1 MARQL
6 VQTCA
11 GLGVL
16 CVVAALPSVARA
28 TPAWVG
34 LSDISDGSYNAA
46 ESAAVGM
53 DAKGD
58 TMLVWVQN
66 NGTKNLIAAA
76 RRPAGGEFGAPVWLS
91 SPEVNS
97 SSPVVATD
105 PRGDATVAWIEGE
118 APDQG
123 HIQATWCP
131 AGGAFTPPKTLT
143 GPGAT
148 NPVVAMDSKGD
159 ATVAW
164 EWNNSFEEIDAA
176 SRLAGGEFEE
186 RASLSGYTFNNAV
199 MPAVA
204 MDPEG
209 NTTVVWK
216 DDEGG
221 TPGDEYPNLIQMS
234 TQPASAGFGPP
245 TGFALDA
252 SYPAVSMDS
261 YGDTTVVWARKE
273 NATNIIEASTRTSL
287 NASFETPVVL
297 SSSPSEEDEYM
308 IRPEVAMDAA
318 GDTIAAWAS
327 HGNMKMAIRPARG
340 SFGKPIEL
348 LKSSTFIEGLPAVA
362 MDSRG
367 DSVVLWWQTT
377 VDQGNKPLG
386 SGMLAGGTFGVPAF
400 PPTASL
406 YSGAPSSPASLAIDS
421 QGDAVSAW
429 INGERVQV
437 VGYQAGGPWLEE
449 LQAPTSGQAGAA
461 LMFSVSPLS
470 VWSTVTSTTWSW
482 GDGSPETSGT
492 SATHVFS
499 APGTYQV
506 SVSATD
512 ALDNVTNATRTI
524 TIEASPAIQPETQS
538 QPTNRKPNTPVPK
551 AVVSAFTPLFAT
563 RASTGGTTLG
573 LLVGIPAV
581 KRARAGDTIVL
592 RCIAGCQRPLREIVH
607 LGVHHDAHGAITIS
621 PPFVLLRATRIEIQL
636 LAPGHVARFVL
647 YHFVRTPRGLIAYAA
662 RKGCLS
668 PAGRPQRC
676 P

>member
-11 GLGVL
+11 ALGVL
-16 CVVAALPSVARA
+16 WAVAGAHPSVARA

-58 TMLVWVQN
+58 TILVWVQN

-76 RRPAGGEFGAPVWLS
+76 RRPAGGEFEAPVWLS

-105 PRGDATVAWIEGE
+105 PRGDATAAWIEGE

-131 AGGAFTPPKTLT
+131 AGGAFTPAKTLT

-164 EWNNSFEEIDAA
+164 EWSNSYEEIDAA
-176 SRLAGGEFEE
+176 SRPAGGEFEE
-186 RASLSGYTFNNAV
+186 RPSLSGYSFNDAV

-216 DDEGG
+216 DDKGG

-261 YGDTTVVWARKE
+261 HGDTTVVWARNE
-273 NATNIIEASTRTSL
+273 NATNIIEASTRMSL
-287 NASFETPVVL
+287 NTSFETPVVL
-297 SSSPSEEDEYM
+297 SSSSAGEDEYA

-318 GDTIAAWAS
+318 GDTIVAWAS
-327 HGNMKMAIRPARG
+327 HGSMKMAIRPTGG
-340 SFGKPIEL
+340 SFGQPIEL

-367 DSVVLWWQTT
+367 DSVVLWWQTI
-377 VDQGNKPLG
+377 VDQGSKPVG

-406 YSGAPSSPASLAIDS
+406 YSDVPSSPASLAIDS

-429 INGERVQV
+429 INGEKVQV
-437 VGYQAGGPWLEE
+437 VGYQAGGPWLDE
-449 LQAPTSGQAGAA
+449 LQAPITGQPGVA
-461 LMFSVSPLS
+461 LKFSVTPLS

-512 ALDNVTNATRTI
+512 ALNNVTHATRTI
-524 TIEASPAIQPETQS
+524 TIEGPPAIQPETHS
-538 QPTNRKPNTPVPK
+538 QPETHTPPETNTQPGTQTLIKPTSSQPSENPTLQSRKPSSRHLRLYLRREPP
-551 AVVSAFTPLFAT
+551 
-563 RASTGGTTLG
+563 
-573 LLVGIPAV
+573 PAAPHWV
-581 KRARAGDTIVL
+581 CSSGS
-592 RCIAGCQRPLREIVH
+592 RP
-607 LGVHHDAHGAITIS
+607 
-621 PPFVLLRATRIEIQL
+621 
-636 LAPGHVARFVL
+636 
-647 YHFVRTPRGLIAYAA
+647 
-662 RKGCLS
+662 
-668 PAGRPQRC
+668 
-676 P
+676 